1 MATAKTKKARRA
13 AKVRD
18 PNNTVVVTNRR
29 AFHDYHIDA
38 TFEAGLM
45 LLGTEVKSI
54 RAGRVNLTEGFV
66 RIIDGEAWLWNVHI
80 SPYQRGGYVNHEPT
94 RARKLLLHKDQIGTL
109 YQHSQMKGQTIIPLR
124 LYLRNGKVK
133 VEVAVARGKKLYDK
147 RQSLAAKDAQREM
160 DRVAKEFGRGRWQAD

>member
-18 PNNTVVVTNRR
+18 PNNLVVVKNRR

-38 TFEAGLM
+38 TFEAGLA

-66 RIIDGEAWLWNVHI
+66 RIINREAWLWNVHI

-94 RARKLLLHKDQIGTL
+94 RARKLLAAQGPNRHAISAHSDEGTNG
-109 YQHSQMKGQTIIPLR
+109 HSTPPLPARRPGQ
-124 LYLRNGKVK
+124 
-133 VEVAVARGKKLYDK
+133 
-147 RQSLAAKDAQREM
+147 S
-160 DRVAKEFGRGRWQAD
+160 

>member
-13 AKVRD
+13 ASVRD
-18 PNNTVVVTNRR
+18 PNNMVVVRNRR
-29 AFHDYHIDA
+29 AFHDYHIDD
-38 TFEAGLM
+38 TFEAGLA

-66 RIIDGEAWLWNVHI
+66 RVLNGEAWLWNVHI

-94 RARKLLLHKDQIGTL
+94 RTRKLLLHKDQIATL

-124 LYLRNGKVK
+124 LYLRNGRAK
-133 VEVAVARGKKLYDK
+133 VEVAIARGKKLYDK
-147 RQSLAAKDAQREM
+147 RHALATKEAQREM
-160 DRVAKEFGRGRWQAD
+160 DRVAKEYGQGNW

>member
-13 AKVRD
+13 EKVRD
-18 PNNTVVVTNRR
+18 PNNMVVATNRR

-38 TFEAGLM
+38 TFEAGLN

-54 RAGRVNLTEGFV
+54 RAGRVTLTEGFV
-66 RIIDGEAWLWNVHI
+66 RILNREAWLWNVHI

-109 YQHSQMKGQTIIPLR
+109 FQHSQMKGQTVIPIR
-124 LYLRNGKVK
+124 LYLRNGRVK
-133 VEVAVARGKKLYDK
+133 VEIAIARGKKLYDK
-147 RQSLAAKDAQREM
+147 RQALAEKDAQREM
-160 DRVAKEFGRGRWQAD
+160 DRVAKEYSPGLW